1 VVIDSIGGYRL
12 IRKLGEGP
20 RAQVFLAHP
29 HREADDVIPAAIKIF
44 HPGVSEESITLEAEA
59 LSRGAGPH
67 SLELLDLTTG
77 PGGVPALILTR
88 CANGSVGRLIR
99 ERSDLRPGEA
109 ITILAPIALTLGR
122 LHVSGATHGAIRPDS
137 ILFDQSRTPTLA
149 CFGNA
154 RLIDSGMPAA
164 GRDAQP
170 GLQSDLEAMR
180 ALATLVLEDVHD
192 DAAANLVEWLNGC
205 VPGESGWLEALVGHL
220 FELAEP
226 LAIDL
231 RGDYAS
237 VAQAPPSRLMRT
249 DPVPEAPT
257 LRAPAL
263 LDLPDFVLRLI
274 PDNLTVSG
282 LLRNVRAVFSS
293 VRPRFWVTAGI
304 VTATLLVAIVAI
316 PPSNSDAVPAPAASP
331 VSLPGSPETAGLRE
345 TPRPSETLGPSDT
358 DDPAAAAIF
367 LLAQRQV
374 CITEL
379 SLLCLDAVDHPDSAA
394 SIADQSL
401 LGELQSG
408 AEIPTAWAVAPS
420 EVTVIERLGDSAI
433 VRLGDPIGS
442 EPVSLL
448 LVRGELGWRIR
459 SYLQR

>member
-1 VVIDSIGGYRL
+1 MVIDSLGGYRL

-29 HREADDVIPAAIKIF
+29 HREADDAIPAAIKIF

-88 CANGSVGRLIR
+88 CANGTVGRLIR
-99 ERSDLRPGEA
+99 ERPNLRPGEA
-109 ITILAPIALTLGR
+109 ITIMAPIALTLGR

-137 ILFDQSRTPTLA
+137 ILFDQSGAPTLA

-164 GRDAQP
+164 SRDAQP

-180 ALATLVLEDVHD
+180 ALATLVLEHVHD
-192 DAAANLVEWLNGC
+192 DAAANLVEWLRSC
-205 VPGESGWLEALVGHL
+205 VPSESGWLEALACLL
-220 FELAEP
+220 FDLAEP
-226 LAIDL
+226 LALDL
-231 RGDYAS
+231 RGDHAS
-237 VAQAPPSRLMRT
+237 VAQAPPSRLMRA
-249 DPVPEAPT
+249 DPVSEAPT
-257 LRAPAL
+257 LRRPAL

-274 PDNLTVSG
+274 PDNLAVPG
-282 LLRNVRAVFSS
+282 ILRSVRTVFSS

-304 VTATLLVAIVAI
+304 VAATLLVAVVAI
-316 PPSNSDAVPAPAASP
+316 PPSNSDAVPAPASSP
-331 VSLPGSPETAGLRE
+331 VSISGSPEAPG
-345 TPRPSETLGPSDT
+345 PSETTGPSDT
-358 DDPAAAAIF
+358 DDPAAAAIL

-374 CITEL
+374 CISEL

-401 LGELQSG
+401 LGQLQNG
-408 AEIPTAWAVAPS
+408 AEVPNAWAVTPS
-420 EVTVIERLGDSAI
+420 EVTVVERLGDSAI
-433 VRLGDPIGS
+433 VRLGDPTGS
-442 EPVSLL
+442 EPISLL
-448 LVRGELGWRIR
+448 LVRSEMGWRIR
-459 SYLQR
+459 SYLQQ